1 MDQRLFKGLMD
12 SKQLVGKE
20 VLTSLQELS
29 REYPIFNLPTFFLQK
44 HITIRNMFV
53 TTSN

>member
-29 REYPIFNLPTFFLQK
+29 REYPYFQSAHFLLAKAYHDQ
-44 HITIRNMFV
+44 
-53 TTSN
+53 